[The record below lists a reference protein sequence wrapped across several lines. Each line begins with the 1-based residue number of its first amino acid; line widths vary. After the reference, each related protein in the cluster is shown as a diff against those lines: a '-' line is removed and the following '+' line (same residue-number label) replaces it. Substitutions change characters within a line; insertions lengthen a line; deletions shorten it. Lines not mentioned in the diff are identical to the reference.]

1 MIPNGNDYK
10 IFYVKEMIKSYI
22 SDVYDIYIVFLF
34 ARYCGG
40 VTKRYKVIAH
50 SSKRRKNKTT
60 QDEKHAFVAFPAC
73 LFVCL
78 LVCFCNFLP
87 GTLRLRYHDKELC
100 TSFAVSVESNLPW
113 PSTSLRPFSSNYPE
127 P

>member
-10 IFYVKEMIKSYI
+10 IYYGKQMIKSYS
-22 SDVYDIYIVFLF
+22 SDIYDIYIVFFLLGLW
-34 ARYCGG
+34 RS
-40 VTKRYKVIAH
+40 KRYKVIVH
-50 SSKRRKNKTT
+50 SSKRSKNSTT
-60 QDEKHAFVAFPAC
+60 HDEKHAFVAFPAC